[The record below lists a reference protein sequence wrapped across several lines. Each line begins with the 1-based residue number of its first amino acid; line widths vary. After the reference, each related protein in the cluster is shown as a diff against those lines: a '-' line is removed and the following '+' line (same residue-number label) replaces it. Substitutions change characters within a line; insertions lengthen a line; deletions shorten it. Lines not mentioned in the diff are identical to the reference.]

1 MEMLSRRVFVV
12 AALLLLA
19 GCASTTI
26 RDQWSDPGYR
36 GGPFKKLLVLGV
48 SSNIAERHTFEDVM
62 AARIAATG
70 VEAVQAY
77 RYLPDSAQVP
87 EAELEQAVKAAG
99 ADGLVMSRIRA
110 IDRRTSVSTVMVPGP
125 PFGPFGYHYYGW
137 YSGWY
142 PTTDVRQYD
151 IAIVET
157 SVFAADTKRV
167 VWAGMTETFQPTS
180 VARDAPD
187 FANVIVKAMQERG
200 LLPAGK

>member
-1 MEMLSRRVFVV
+1 M
-12 AALLLLA
+12 AAVLVLLA
-19 GCASTTI
+19 ACASTTI
-26 RDQWSDPGYR
+26 RDQWYDADYR
-36 GGPFKKLLVLGV
+36 GGPFRKLLVLGV
-48 SSNIAERHTFEDVM
+48 SSNVAERHTFEDIM

-77 RYLPDSAQVP
+77 RYLPDSAQAP
-87 EAELEQAVKAAG
+87 EAQLDQAVKAAG

-125 PFGPFGYHYYGW
+125 PFGPWGYHYYGW

-142 PTTDVRQYD
+142 PATDVRQYD

-157 SVFAADTKRV
+157 SVFATNTKRV

-180 VARDAPD
+180 VADDAPG
-187 FANVIVKAMQERG
+187 FANVIVRAMQARG
-200 LLPAGK
+200 LLPAVK